1 MNLSDKNYPG
11 HNRLGAVANPEVQ
24 TGGKKGT
31 ALKGDGI
38 SVCLGHS
45 GDGWSELLVIN
56 RNQVWRTQI
65 ALSLRMRNLGR
76 FSS

>member
-11 HNRLGAVANPEVQ
+11 RNRLGAVANPEVQ
-24 TGGKKGT
+24 TGGRKELCLRVT
-31 ALKGDGI
+31 GI
-38 SVCLGHS
+38 SGCLGHS